1 MPTLRVDAVDA
12 FNDNYIWILDDGAEA
27 VVVDPGQAA
36 PVVRYLE
43 ENRLRLAG
51 LLLTHHHADHIGG
64 VEDLVGTR
72 SLPVFGPDDPRMA
85 AVNRPCAHGDTV
97 RFERPSLR
105 FEVIETPGHTT
116 SHIAFHGHGRLF
128 CGDTLFSVGCGRMF
142 EGTPAQMLRSLDR
155 LAALPADTAV
165 HCAHEYTR
173 SNCTFART
181 VDPDNRALLD
191 RCAEVDRLRRDRQ
204 RTVPSR
210 LDEERACNPFLRTR
224 DPDLIAAARRH
235 DARCDGTPE
244 SVFATLRA
252 WKDDF

>member
-12 FNDNYIWILDDGAEA
+12 FNDNYIWILDDGTDA

-43 ENRLRLAG
+43 ENQLRLAG

-64 VEDLVGTR
+64 VADLVGAR
-72 SLPVFGPDDPRMA
+72 SVPVYGPDDPRMA
-85 AVNRPCAHGDTV
+85 AVNRPCGHGDVV

-116 SHIAFHGHGRLF
+116 AHIAFYGHARVF

-142 EGTPAQMLRSLDR
+142 EGTPAQMLQSLDR

-173 SNCTFART
+173 ANCAFARA
-181 VDPDNRALLD
+181 VDPNNQALID
-191 RCAEVDRLRRDRQ
+191 RCSEVDRLRRDQR

-210 LDEERACNPFLRTR
+210 LAEERACNPFLRTR
-224 DPDLIAAARRH
+224 DPDVIAAARRH
-235 DARCDGTPE
+235 DASCDGTPE
-244 SVFATLRA
+244 SVFATLRT
-252 WKDDF
+252 WKDSF